1 MNNFFNFD
9 GPFFTILN
17 RVSDL
22 IILNVL
28 WLICCIPIVTIGAS
42 TTAMYYVA
50 LKMVNNEESYVTR
63 SFFKSFRENFRQST
77 IIWLIM
83 LPIGILI
90 AFNLYVSLFVEIRMS
105 GILMNDILLPVS
117 LLVAVFYVMTMFYV
131 FPLQSKFVNQI
142 RYTLKNALILSI
154 RHLPFT
160 VIFIAGT
167 AAAVFLFV
175 RFSIFI
181 PIYLLFGCAAIAYC
195 YAFLFMRIFR
205 IYIKEEPEESDDPE
219 SAQPAD
225 AVSAE
230 SVYPLPDYGT
240 EPEKTDEEEKEE
252 NPAK

>member
-117 LLVAVFYVMTMFYV
+117 LLVAVFYVM
-131 FPLQSKFVNQI
+131 I
-142 RYTLKNALILSI
+142 RYTLKNSLILSI

-219 SAQPAD
+219 SAQPAN